1 MPSASVDVVTVVS
14 FPARYAILLDGAF
27 VNVKLKAL
35 LRRFPTAQDMV
46 ELCKSIQSHP
56 DFAALQLLRTYFYH
70 APPITGKQVNPLDQK
85 EYEFGQSAAFKD
97 NERLL
102 DRLELENDFALRLGQ
117 TKVHGWRLGSGALKS
132 LEEKPREITAGDL
145 VPNITQEGV
154 DLRIGLDIARL
165 SLTNSVQAIVVV
177 SGDSDL
183 VPAFKFARREG
194 VRVYLDQLR
203 HGVMREL
210 KAHADIVLDVALTS
224 ARAKAAA
231 MKPRIKPAPQPA

>member
-1 MPSASVDVVTVVS
+1 VS

-27 VNVKLKAL
+27 VNIKLKSI
-35 LRRFPTAQDMV
+35 LRRFPTARDIV
-46 ELCKSIQSHP
+46 DLCDSIKSYP
-56 DFAALQLLRTYFYH
+56 DFADLQLLRAYFYH
-70 APPITGKQVNPLDQK
+70 APPITGKQINPLDQK
-85 EYEFGQSAAFKD
+85 EHEFGQTTAFRD

-102 DRLELENDFALRLGQ
+102 NQLELEDNFALRLGQ
-117 TKVHGWRLGSGALKS
+117 TRVHGWRLGSSALRS
-132 LEEKPREITAGDL
+132 LEESSRQITANDL
-145 VPNITQEGV
+145 VPNITQKGV

-194 VRVYLDQLR
+194 VRIYLDHLK

-210 KAHADIVLDVALTS
+210 KAHADIILDVALTS
-224 ARAKAAA
+224 ARAKAP
-231 MKPRIKPAPQPA
+231 KTRIKSTMKA